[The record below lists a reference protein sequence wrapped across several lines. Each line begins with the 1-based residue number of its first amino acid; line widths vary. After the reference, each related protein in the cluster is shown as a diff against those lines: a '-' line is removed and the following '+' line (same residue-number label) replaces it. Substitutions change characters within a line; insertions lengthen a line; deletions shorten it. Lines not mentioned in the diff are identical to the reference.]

1 MHIHMHMHMY
11 IYAFADGDAH
21 AHRMCMS
28 TVGLG
33 EQVGVVEVAVRG
45 DLLRISVKMH
55 VVTLMSS
62 SSTRH
67 TQGAEK
73 QG

>member
-1 MHIHMHMHMY
+1 
-11 IYAFADGDAH
+11 
-21 AHRMCMS
+21 MCMS

-55 VVTLMSS
+55 VVTLTAAAHD
-62 SSTRH
+62 TRRVRRRAGLIRLYLNNKKVTVCVTH
-67 TQGAEK
+67 P
-73 QG
+73 

>member
-1 MHIHMHMHMY
+1 
-11 IYAFADGDAH
+11 
-21 AHRMCMS
+21 MCMS